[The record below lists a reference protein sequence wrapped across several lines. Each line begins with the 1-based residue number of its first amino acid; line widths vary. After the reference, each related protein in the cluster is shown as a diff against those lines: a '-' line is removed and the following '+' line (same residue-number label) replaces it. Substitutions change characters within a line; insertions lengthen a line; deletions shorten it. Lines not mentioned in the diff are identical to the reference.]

1 MAVEE
6 IQQQT
11 PYPTPAK
18 FQGGVVE
25 IDAHGNIRR
34 IVVSGPVTERFDM
47 TFVWD
52 VVIAIVLF
60 VAAVICLVNR
70 VPIAGHPSAL
80 LLGPL
85 VGLILTLKHRPP
97 R

>member
-1 MAVEE
+1 
-6 IQQQT
+6 
-11 PYPTPAK
+11 
-18 FQGGVVE
+18 
-25 IDAHGNIRR
+25 
-34 IVVSGPVTERFDM
+34 M

-70 VPIAGHPSAL
+70 VPIAGHPWAL